1 VLPSSS
7 RLAEAAVA
15 DERLKV
21 LSFTGSAAVGWDL
34 KGKAGKK
41 RVILELGG
49 NAACII
55 DAGAD
60 LAYAARR
67 AAIGAFAHAGQVCI
81 AVQRLLVHREIYE
94 SFQAIFLQTIE
105 AEIPAGDP
113 AREETVIGPMI
124 DAEASVRVR
133 QWVQE
138 AKDGGAKVVAGN
150 PGAGNLIPAM
160 VLTGVTREMKL
171 WNQEVF
177 GPVVVLTPFDDFAQA
192 LALAN
197 DSDYGLQAGVF
208 TPHLAHMWQAFETLE
223 VGGVIINDAPVFR
236 LDHMPYGGTKA
247 SGLGREGV
255 RYAMEELTDLR
266 LLALK
271 V

>member
-1 VLPSSS
+1 
-7 RLAEAAVA
+7 
-15 DERLKV
+15 
-21 LSFTGSAAVGWDL
+21 VGWDL

-60 LAYAARR
+60 LAWAARR
-67 AAIGAFAHAGQVCI
+67 AAIGSFAHAGQVCI
-81 AVQRLLVHREIYE
+81 AVQRLLVHREVYE
-94 SFQAIFLQTIE
+94 PFKAIFLQTIE
-105 AEIPAGDP
+105 REIVAGDP
-113 AREETVIGPMI
+113 AREETVVGPLI
-124 DAEASVRVR
+124 DAQAAARVR
-133 QWVQE
+133 EWVQE
-138 AKDGGAKVVAGN
+138 ARDGRARLAAGN
-150 PGAGNLIPAM
+150 PGTGNLIPAM
-160 VLTGVTREMKL
+160 VLEGVTREMKV

-177 GPVVVLTPFDDFAQA
+177 GPVVVLTPFDDFSQA
-192 LALAN
+192 LAMAN

-208 TPHLAHMWQAFETLE
+208 TPNLAHAWQAFETLE

-236 LDHMPYGGTKA
+236 LDNMPYGGTKA

-255 RYAMEELTDLR
+255 RYAMEELSEIR

-271 V
+271 A